1 MPDVVSDPMN
11 PVVEAYVEPTREE
24 LRARK
29 KRNLAIAIGLLG
41 WVGLVF
47 WVMLLKMGYF
57 K

>member
-1 MPDVVSDPMN
+1 MSDPISDPMN
-11 PVVEAYVEPTREE
+11 PIIENYVEPTCEE

-29 KRNLAIAIGLLG
+29 KRNRAIAIGLLG